1 MQWENAQEKRG
12 GNELGDWGDE
22 LEAGPAGW
30 KERFTA
36 EVQRAQ
42 RFRSKSTMDRD
53 LTAMTQGR
61 EEKCFVQ
68 RTLRV
73 FLVSL
78 WEIST
83 AENMRA
89 LSLRREI

>member
-42 RFRSKSTMDRD
+42 RFR
-53 LTAMTQGR
+53 
-61 EEKCFVQ
+61 
-68 RTLRV
+68 
-73 FLVSL
+73 
-78 WEIST
+78 
-83 AENMRA
+83 
-89 LSLRREI
+89 